1 MGGRARR
8 AKRTRRARRARRARS
23 VRRWLDLKWIE
34 LVMIAMWMVIR

>member
-23 VRRWLDLKWIE
+23 VRRWLDLKWTE
-34 LVMIAMWMVIR
+34 LVMIAMRMVIR